1 MMQKRDGKPD
11 GNGQSFRGV
20 LRGLQEEIWRL
31 NSVEQS
37 PGVLAE
43 LKKSLVE
50 CMGSFHSCMVYVVE
64 GEDEIPLV
72 RYHDLTALG
81 EWSAIGDRGER
92 DVVQRTWQEGTTIF
106 KWEECQEREKL
117 AERCGHRV
125 QSMLEVVHSHGI
137 LGLYSEEQVAFDK
150 GDIERLEQVA
160 LILSMLFHRLEDLEN
175 LQAKERQ
182 LRQVQR
188 LQLVGQLT
196 AEVAHEINNPLSVVI
211 GECELLLDGQLE
223 RDILESIHSI
233 SKAGRQAESVSKR
246 LLDFV
251 RGNKAE
257 KESINFNRLVQETL
271 GLLRRMLQKGNI
283 QLEIDLEGNLPWMEA
298 HSGQVQQVVLNLVQ
312 NSRDALEGYRTQGL
326 IRVKTHL
333 NQGNIV
339 LSVEDNGPGIP
350 ETIQE
355 RIFEP
360 FFTTKENGKGTGLGL
375 SVCAGIAKEHGGEL
389 RMEPRLLGTCMI
401 FELPVKQRELMS
413 SN

>member
-1 MMQKRDGKPD
+1 MQNRDGNQGGSND
-11 GNGQSFRGV
+11 SFRDV
-20 LRGLQEEIWRL
+20 LRGLQEEIWRI

-43 LKKSLVE
+43 LKKSLGE
-50 CMGSFHSCMVYVVE
+50 CMGDFHSCLIYVVE
-64 GEDEIPLV
+64 GVDETSSV

-81 EWSAIGDRGER
+81 EWRIILGKEEKEG
-92 DVVQRTWQEGTTIF
+92 VQRIWQEGTTIF
-106 KWEECQEREKL
+106 KWEGCQEREKL

-125 QSMLEVVHSHGI
+125 HSMLEVVHSHGI
-137 LGLYSEEQVAFDK
+137 IGLYSEDQAAFDK

-160 LILSMLFHRLEDLEN
+160 LVLSMLFHRLEDLEN

-211 GECELLLDGQLE
+211 GECELLLDGSLDPEIQDGI
-223 RDILESIHSI
+223 RAI
-233 SKAGRQAESVSKR
+233 SKAGRQVQSVSNR

-257 KESINFNRLVQETL
+257 KESINVNRLVQETL
-271 GLLRRMLQKGNI
+271 VLLRRMLQKGNI
-283 QLEIDLEGNLPWMEA
+283 QLEVDMEGNLPWMDA

-326 IRVKTHL
+326 IRVKTHQ

-350 ETIQE
+350 EKIQE

-389 RMEPRLLGTCMI
+389 RVEPRILGTRMVL
-401 FELPVKQRELMS
+401 ELPVRQRRIVS

>member
-1 MMQKRDGKPD
+1 MMSKSDGKQG
-11 GNGQSFRGV
+11 GNSESFRGL

-43 LKKSLVE
+43 LKKNLE
-50 CMGSFHSCMVYVVE
+50 DCMGDSHSCMVYVVE
-64 GEDEIPLV
+64 GKDETSPV

-81 EWSAIGDRGER
+81 EWSTIGDKRENEEVR
-92 DVVQRTWQEGTTIF
+92 RIWQEGTTIF
-106 KWEECQEREKL
+106 KWEECQERENL

-125 QSMLEVVHSHGI
+125 QSMLEVVHSHGV

-175 LQAKERQ
+175 LRAKERQ

-211 GECELLLDGQLE
+211 GECELLLDGSLKP
-223 RDILESIHSI
+223 DMLDSIRAI
-233 SKAGRQAESVSKR
+233 SKAGRQAQSVSNR

-271 GLLRRMLQKGNI
+271 VLLRRMLQKGNI
-283 QLEIDLEGNLPWMEA
+283 QLEIDLEGNLPWMDA
-298 HSGQVQQVVLNLVQ
+298 HPGQVQQVVLNLVQ
-312 NSRDALEGYRTQGL
+312 NSRDALEGYRIQGL

-333 NQGNIV
+333 SQGNIV

-350 ETIQE
+350 EEIQE

-401 FELPVKQRELMS
+401 FELPVRQRGIMS

>member
-1 MMQKRDGKPD
+1 MQKRDGKKD
-11 GNGQSFRGV
+11 GNSESFRGV
-20 LRGLQEEIWRL
+20 LRELQEEIWRF

-37 PGVLAE
+37 PAVLAE

-50 CMGSFHSCMVYVVE
+50 CMGDFHSCIVYIVE
-64 GEDEIPLV
+64 GKGEESLV
-72 RYHDLTALG
+72 RYHDLTAMG
-81 EWSAIGDRGER
+81 EWSVIGDRKEKEEVR
-92 DVVQRTWQEGTTIF
+92 RTWQEGVTIF
-106 KWEECQEREKL
+106 KWEGFQEREKL
-117 AERCGHRV
+117 VERCGHRV
-125 QSMLEVVHSHGI
+125 QSMLEVVHSHGV
-137 LGLYSEEQVAFDK
+137 LGLYSEEQAAFDK

-211 GECELLLDGQLE
+211 GECELLLDGSLE
-223 RDILESIHSI
+223 PEMLDSIRAI
-233 SKAGRQAESVSKR
+233 SKAGKQVQAVSNR

-251 RGNKAE
+251 RGNKIE

-271 GLLRRMLQKGNI
+271 VLLRRMLQKANI
-283 QLEIDLEGNLPWMEA
+283 QLEVDLEGNLPWMEA
-298 HSGQVQQVVLNLVQ
+298 HTGQVQQVVLNLVQ
-312 NSRDALEGYRTQGL
+312 NSRDALEGYRTEGL

-333 NQGNIV
+333 SQGNIV
-339 LSVEDNGPGIP
+339 LSVEDNGPGISK
-350 ETIQE
+350 EIQE

-389 RMEPRLLGTCMI
+389 RIEPRVLGTSMI
-401 FELPVKQRELMS
+401 FELPVRKKGIMS
-413 SN
+413 PN